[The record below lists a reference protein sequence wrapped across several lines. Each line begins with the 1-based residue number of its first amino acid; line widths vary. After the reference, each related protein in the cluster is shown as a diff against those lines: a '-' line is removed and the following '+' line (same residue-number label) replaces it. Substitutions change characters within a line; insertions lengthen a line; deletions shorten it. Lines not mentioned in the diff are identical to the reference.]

1 MEINLRVVNRQT
13 QTFERDVRLSLTEE
27 GVTLGRSP
35 GNDLCLE
42 DPERVVSGRHARL
55 DPRDG
60 GIWITDTSSN
70 GTYLNDAV
78 DPLPSHQSVALHDG
92 DRLIVGAYEITVTLG
107 ARPAAVAGSNP
118 FSDLAASDDLP
129 GLARVGGTADI
140 LDLLDPGGGRDQ
152 HQAPAGAMPSR
163 SAERHLADDPFA
175 DAAPLND
182 VLAGPA
188 ADAPAREAPPRHT
201 PVEHVF
207 YRPAEHQPVPD
218 DYDLL
223 SDAWTPAAPEPEP
236 RPPSDLSQ
244 PSLAVPEPNGIETVT
259 LDLNS
264 LPSEASPAVMPPTP
278 DFSEPSPPAPVT
290 HEPDTR
296 DADRLDLS
304 WAEAAPADLPPPR
317 RPEPPRPGTI
327 PQRVGSGSELEAF
340 LTGLGTGN
348 PAEIEHPKEL
358 LQHAGELLRVLATGL
373 TQTMMGRAQFKSEL
387 RLGVTTIRAA
397 ENNPFKFSVAA
408 DDILDR
414 LLFRPTPGFLPAVPA
429 ARSAFEDIQA
439 HEMAMTA
446 GLQAALRALL
456 ARFEPAELERRL
468 SRRSGLDKVLPIAR
482 KARYWDLFTE
492 TYEQAAADAAE
503 DFMQIFGD
511 AFARAY
517 QEQIR
522 RLAESRGP
530 RRGERGSDP
539 RGRADSCGT

>member
-13 QTFERDVRLSLTEE
+13 QTLERDVRLSLTEE
-27 GVTLGRSP
+27 GVTLGRGP
-35 GNDLCLE
+35 GNDLCLD

-78 DPLPSHQSVALHDG
+78 DPLPSHQSVALQDG

-107 ARPAAVAGSNP
+107 ARPAAVVGSDP
-118 FSDLAASDDLP
+118 FSDLADDDLP
-129 GLARVGGTADI
+129 GLAWVGGTTDI

-188 ADAPAREAPPRHT
+188 ADALAREAPPRHT

-207 YRPAEHQPVPD
+207 YRPSEHQPVPD

-223 SDAWTPAAPEPEP
+223 SDAWTPAAPGPAP

-244 PSLAVPEPNGIETVT
+244 PSSRAVTEPDGIETVS
-259 LDLNS
+259 LELNA
-264 LPSEASPAVMPPTP
+264 LPFEASPAM
-278 DFSEPSPPAPVT
+278 SEP
-290 HEPDTR
+290 ERLDT
-296 DADRLDLS
+296 DRLEPSLPPP
-304 WAEAAPADLPPPR
+304 EAAPADL
-317 RPEPPRPGTI
+317 RPEPPRPRTM
-327 PQRVGSGSELEAF
+327 PHRAGSGGELEAF

-348 PAEIEHPKEL
+348 PAEIEHPEAL
-358 LQHAGELLRVLATGL
+358 LRHAGELLRVLATGL

-408 DDILDR
+408 DDTLDR

-429 ARSAFEDIQA
+429 ARLAFEDIQA

-468 SRRSGLDKVLPIAR
+468 SRRSGLDKVLPMAR
-482 KARYWDLFTE
+482 KARFWDLFTE

-522 RLAESRGP
+522 RLGEAREPQRG
-530 RRGERGSDP
+530 
-539 RGRADSCGT
+539 